1 MIPKFREWDA
11 EREDIMPGKGMSY
24 GIREDYDDSF
34 SIRFDHMEDLDIINK
49 NGSIDRTV
57 MMSTGLKDKHGK
69 EIYDKD
75 IVQDSYG
82 DVYLIK
88 WLDGGFVLTEF
99 YNGGYDHYI
108 INDSKSLEI
117 IGDIYQYPH
126 LLRSDG
132 EWNY

>member
-1 MIPKFREWDA
+1 MMIAFQLD
-11 EREDIMPGKGMSY
+11 
-24 GIREDYDDSF
+24 
-34 SIRFDHMEDLDIINK
+34 FDHMEDLDIINK

-108 INDSKSLEI
+108 INDFKI
-117 IGDIYQYPH
+117 I
-126 LLRSDG
+126 R
-132 EWNY
+132 NYR